1 MSVQI
6 GAAPKA
12 KGSVEV
18 DPATIWAYGNRT
30 LTGLTGVP
38 RMDLMGE
45 DANFELGTGFRK
57 ARIDRIL
64 ASEPEI
70 EGSVLMDGTE
80 QELANSELGVQ
91 HQIEGMVDLTP
102 LALGDTVV
110 VRVYMSIKTP
120 VSYAKYAEEIYSGP
134 VSPSLLFICTK
145 VAKYGLKVTIQQTA
159 GIHRTFNYQFF
170 IRRRQ

>member
-1 MSVQI
+1 MSPDFPRTRPPEIDV
-6 GAAPKA
+6 
-12 KGSVEV
+12 
-18 DPATIWAYGNRT
+18 ATIWAYGNRT
-30 LTGLTGVP
+30 LTGLTGTP

-45 DANFELGTGFRK
+45 DATFETGTASRK

-64 ASEPEI
+64 ATEPEI
-70 EGSVLMDGTE
+70 EGSALMNGTE
-80 QELANSELGVQ
+80 QELAKSELGVQ

-120 VSYAKYAEEIYSGP
+120 ISYAKYAEETYSGP

-159 GIHRTFNYQFF
+159 GIRTYNYQFF
-170 IRRRQ
+170 IRRRN

>member
-1 MSVQI
+1 MTPDFPRTRPPEIDV
-6 GAAPKA
+6 AA
-12 KGSVEV
+12 
-18 DPATIWAYGNRT
+18 IWAYGNRT
-30 LTGLTGVP
+30 LTGLTGSP

-45 DANFELGTGFRK
+45 DATFEAGTASRK

-64 ASEPEI
+64 ATEPEI
-70 EGSVLMDGTE
+70 EGSVLMNGTE
-80 QELANSELGVQ
+80 QELAKSELGVQ

-120 VSYAKYAEEIYSGP
+120 ISYAKYAEETYSDS

-159 GIHRTFNYQFF
+159 GIYRFFNYQFF
-170 IRRRQ
+170 IRGRQ